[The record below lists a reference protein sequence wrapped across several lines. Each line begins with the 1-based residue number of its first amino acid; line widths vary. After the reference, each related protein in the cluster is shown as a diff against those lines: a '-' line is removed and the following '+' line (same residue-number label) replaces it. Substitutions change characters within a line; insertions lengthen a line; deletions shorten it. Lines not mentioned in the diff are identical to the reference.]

1 MMVFLIIMLFT
12 NIYVINLLVESSSES
27 EDEEEI
33 EETPEYLKY
42 LETLDPKE
50 WKDQDHYKVLG
61 LENLRYKATSH
72 QIKKARMFYRVIN
85 FFYL

>member
-1 MMVFLIIMLFT
+1 MAN
-12 NIYVINLLVESSSES
+12 NIVESSSES

-61 LENLRYKATSH
+61 LEVLRYKATAH
-72 QIKKARMFYRVIN
+72 QIKKARKFLILK
-85 FFYL
+85 FFALGFIDKVFLNI

>member
-1 MMVFLIIMLFT
+1 MLLKYLLI
-12 NIYVINLLVESSSES
+12 NLVESSSES

-33 EETPEYLKY
+33 EETPEYSKY

-72 QIKKARMFYRVIN
+72 QIKKARMFSKFLNYFICLIKNKIV
-85 FFYL
+85 

>member
-1 MMVFLIIMLFT
+1 MILVFYYKF
-12 NIYVINLLVESSSES
+12 NYIYIFDNNNHVANYIVESSSES

-50 WKDQDHYKVLG
+50 WKDQDHYRVLG
-61 LENLRYKATSH
+61 LENLRYKATAH
-72 QIKKARMFYRVIN
+72 QIKKARMF
-85 FFYL
+85 F